1 MGSTRTH
8 YNTTTCLW
16 ASNDATTA
24 QPEGKL
30 KPDQDDTIAS
40 LGTKSI
46 YLFLQIDN
54 KIAVNHQIY

>member
-8 YNTTTCLW
+8 NNTTTCLW
-16 ASNDATTA
+16 RPMTQQRHRRKGELIND
-24 QPEGKL
+24 K
-30 KPDQDDTIAS
+30 DDTIAP

-54 KIAVNHQIY
+54 KIVNHQMY

>member
-8 YNTTTCLW
+8 NTTTCLW

-24 QPEGKL
+24 RKERKL
-30 KPDQDDTIAS
+30 INDKDDTIAP
-40 LGTKSI
+40 LATKSI
-46 YLFLQIDN
+46 YLFLPIDN